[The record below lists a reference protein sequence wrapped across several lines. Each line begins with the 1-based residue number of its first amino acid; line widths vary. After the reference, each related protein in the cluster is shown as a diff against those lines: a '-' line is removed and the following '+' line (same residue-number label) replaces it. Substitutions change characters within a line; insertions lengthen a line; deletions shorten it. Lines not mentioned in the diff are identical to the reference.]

1 VYKAVDK
8 LDGKSHNNKKIYE
21 HNIILLLGVTYA
33 VKRIKFIDYM
43 NSTSKFDRALREV
56 KALARLD
63 HRHVIRY
70 FNAWLEIDEVL
81 VTDDKLES
89 NGDQQARFDTVKK
102 STKRPKIKEVREGES
117 GNSKYPRPSY
127 CSTIY

>member
-1 VYKAVDK
+1 
-8 LDGKSHNNKKIYE
+8 
-21 HNIILLLGVTYA
+21 
-33 VKRIKFIDYM
+33 M

-70 FNAWLEIDEVL
+70 FNAWLEIDEVF
-81 VTDDKLES
+81 VSDDKRDS
-89 NGDQQARFDTVKK
+89 NRDQQAGFDSLKK

-117 GNSKYPRPSY
+117 GNSTYPSPSY
-127 CSTIY
+127 HKLQY

>member
-1 VYKAVDK
+1 MVRVIIIK
-8 LDGKSHNNKKIYE
+8 NIYE

-89 NGDQQARFDTVKK
+89 NGDQQARFDPVKK

-117 GNSKYPRPSY
+117 GNSMYPRPSY
-127 CSTIY
+127 YSTIY